1 MPYIPA
7 GTSLQIKRTG
17 VSGTTKGTGSCSRY
31 PGSSQSLSGKA
42 GTYRPSA
49 QIGPFPG
56 SEHHLISA
64 AACKQLRTPSF
75 IPNYSGSW
83 AIIGKKPGRL
93 PSTC

>member
-56 SEHHLISA
+56 S
-64 AACKQLRTPSF
+64 
-75 IPNYSGSW
+75 
-83 AIIGKKPGRL
+83 
-93 PSTC
+93 